1 MTIYTYI
8 GREGPARKLAGSPSD
23 GTNGTPEEVTVTELK
38 DALQYGHG
46 QLLLW
51 SSLNPVILEETYPFY
66 LQAQEIEEHFAASYL
81 RSIWRDP
88 DNKAQEYYN
97 RAKQMVTAML
107 ENQPTSQTQAASY
120 TSVTYQYRTNALNP
134 NRPRYTSPRVDQ

>member
-1 MTIYTYI
+1 MAYTYI
-8 GREGPARKLAGSPSD
+8 GREPQARKLGGSPSD
-23 GTNGTPEEVTVTELK
+23 GTNGTPEEVTPTELK

-51 SSLNPVILEETYPFY
+51 STLPDTTVQDTLYPFHA
-66 LQAQEIEEHFAASYL
+66 QCQEIEEHFAASYI

-107 ENQPTSQTQAASY
+107 ENQPTSQTTSASY
-120 TSVTYQYRTNALNP
+120 TSVAYQYKTNALNA
-134 NRPRYTSPRVDQ
+134 NRPRYVSPRTDF